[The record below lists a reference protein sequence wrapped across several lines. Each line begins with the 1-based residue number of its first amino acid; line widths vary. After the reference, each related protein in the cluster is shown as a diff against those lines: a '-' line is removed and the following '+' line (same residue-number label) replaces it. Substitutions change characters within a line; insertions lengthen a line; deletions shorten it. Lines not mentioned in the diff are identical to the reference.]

1 MPQRKNFKWTFL
13 LLIVALNIGFD
24 QVSKIVVR
32 QRIEYGETISLI
44 KQYFILT
51 KVENTGAFLSAGN
64 ELPSPIRF
72 ALLTLLPLAVLGYG
86 LYYLVAKKDLP
97 KMMQIGLSFLIGGG
111 IGNVYD
117 RIVHGSVTDF
127 MHMDFVIFRTGV
139 FNVADLSIMT
149 GIAILFIHS
158 LKHKVVKPVGNNP
171 A

>member
-1 MPQRKNFKWTFL
+1 MPQRKNLKWIL
-13 LLIVALNIGFD
+13 LLLLVALNVGCD
-24 QVSKIVVR
+24 QVSKNIVR
-32 QRIEYGETISLI
+32 QRIEYGETISLV
-44 KQYFILT
+44 KNYFILT

-64 ELPSPIRF
+64 ELPTPIRF

-86 LYYLVAKKDLP
+86 LYYLTAKKDLH

-117 RIVHGSVTDF
+117 RILHGSVTDF

-149 GIAILFIHS
+149 GIAILLIHS
-158 LKHKVVKPVGNNP
+158 LKHKVVKPANTSSH
-171 A
+171 

>member
-1 MPQRKNFKWTFL
+1 MPQSKNLKWTFL
-13 LLIVALNIGFD
+13 LLIVALNIGCD
-24 QVSKIVVR
+24 QVSKSVVR
-32 QRIEYGETISLI
+32 QRIEYGETISLV
-44 KQYFILT
+44 KHYFILT

-64 ELPSPIRF
+64 DLPSPIRF
-72 ALLTLLPLAVLGYG
+72 TLLTLLPLAVLGYG

-97 KMMQIGLSFLIGGG
+97 KTMQIGLSFLVGGG

-158 LKHKVVKPVGNNP
+158 LKHKVVKP

>member
-1 MPQRKNFKWTFL
+1 MPQRKNLKWIL
-13 LLIVALNIGFD
+13 LLLLVALNVGCD
-24 QVSKIVVR
+24 QVSKNIVR
-32 QRIEYGETISLI
+32 QRIEYGETISLV
-44 KQYFILT
+44 KNYFILT

-64 ELPSPIRF
+64 ELPTPIRF

-86 LYYLVAKKDLP
+86 LYYLTAKKDLP

-117 RIVHGSVTDF
+117 RILHGSVTDF

-149 GIAILFIHS
+149 GIAILLIHS
-158 LKHKVVKPVGNNP
+158 LKHKVAKPANTSSH
-171 A
+171 